1 MYSTSKYGFH
11 HLSLEVLNMN
21 QHILLE
27 VQGKN
32 RLYQLFDDSFNIHA
46 ISCTPEYGLW
56 RSFIGGAG
64 HESVYFS
71 WRCRWK
77 SWFRWLFEHFMH
89 GGSLEKLMRSQLVSL
104 SHTRKSLVKG
114 KRFIRE
120 FWICKDLGVLKTANL
135 PKPQISKPRMKRIP
149 CRCFK
154 IKVDLKS

>member
-21 QHILLE
+21 QRILLE

-32 RLYQLFDDSFNIHA
+32 RLYQLFDNSFNIHA

-71 WRCRWK
+71 WRCRLK
-77 SWFRWLFEHFMH
+77 SWFWWLFEHFMH
-89 GGSLEKLMRSQLVSL
+89 TTSTFTIFFGGAEQESAYFHGGVGKILTLTTLWRPFEQKFKFSSSFCQRPYHIEYTSSRPI
-104 SHTRKSLVKG
+104 TEVKQC
-114 KRFIRE
+114 
-120 FWICKDLGVLKTANL
+120 WA
-135 PKPQISKPRMKRIP
+135 
-149 CRCFK
+149 
-154 IKVDLKS
+154 